1 MPAAQLRSAEATGR
15 RLAFQLWVCS
25 ILCWWGLGIPSSK
38 LSGIELHDRL
48 ARDRPDLFRR
58 LIVMTG
64 DVASPEAADLLARS
78 DRPVIEKPFEL
89 AELARVIGGV
99 VG

>member
-48 ARDRPDLFRR
+48 ARDRP
-58 LIVMTG
+58 
-64 DVASPEAADLLARS
+64 
-78 DRPVIEKPFEL
+78 VIEKPFEL

-99 VG
+99 AG